1 MTSTDAPPA
10 VPPAPAPAPPV
21 LAEVVR
27 SGFTEGH
34 HRGSLVLLA
43 ADGSVE
49 RAIGDPAAP
58 VFPRSSNKPMQAAA
72 ILRAGLDLSG
82 ERLALAAASHSGEPF
97 HIDLARKMLAEH
109 GLSPADLQTPPDLP
123 LDPVEA
129 EAYLAGGHVRE
140 RITMNCSGKH
150 AAMLAVCVRNG
161 WDTATYLAPDH
172 PLQQLIGQ
180 FVAEAA
186 GEPVAAVGTDGCG
199 APLMAIGLTGLARA
213 FRSFVLAEPGSAGR
227 RVADA
232 MRAHPEYVAGT
243 RRPDTWLM
251 REVPG
256 TLSKMG
262 AEAVQ
267 AVALADGRALAFK
280 VDDGSARALGPV
292 LARALELLGVEAPVV
307 ARIGRSPLLGGA
319 AEVGEIRATF

>member
-10 VPPAPAPAPPV
+10 APPAPSPAPPV

-129 EAYLAGGHVRE
+129 EAYLASGHVRE

-186 GEPVAAVGTDGCG
+186 A
-199 APLMAIGLTGLARA
+199 
-213 FRSFVLAEPGSAGR
+213 
-227 RVADA
+227 
-232 MRAHPEYVAGT
+232 
-243 RRPDTWLM
+243 
-251 REVPG
+251 
-256 TLSKMG
+256 
-262 AEAVQ
+262 
-267 AVALADGRALAFK
+267 
-280 VDDGSARALGPV
+280 
-292 LARALELLGVEAPVV
+292 
-307 ARIGRSPLLGGA
+307 
-319 AEVGEIRATF
+319 